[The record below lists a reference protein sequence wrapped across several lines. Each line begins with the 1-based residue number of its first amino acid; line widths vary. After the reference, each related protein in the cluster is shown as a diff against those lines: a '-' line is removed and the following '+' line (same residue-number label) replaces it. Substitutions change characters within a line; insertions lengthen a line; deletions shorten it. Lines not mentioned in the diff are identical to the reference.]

1 LRAFTADEEARA
13 MTKKLIP
20 DPEVCR
26 RYGIHSSTLY
36 NWDHNPELKFPKPV
50 RINNRKFRAEHELD
64 EFDQARA
71 DERELTP

>member
-1 LRAFTADEEARA
+1 MAKR
-13 MTKKLIP
+13 LIP
-20 DPEVCR
+20 DPAVCR

-36 NWDHNPELKFPKPV
+36 NWDRNPNLNFPKPIY
-50 RINNRKFRAEHELD
+50 INNRKFRDEGELD